1 MVVGLI
7 KLDLQLSIFG
17 LLLLLL
23 WGRLKKVVVH
33 GDVDVRY
40 QEGRRGPGTLVPDGS
55 AIFGN
60 YHTRLESS
68 GC

>member
-23 WGRLKKVVVH
+23 WGRLKRVVVH

-40 QEGRRGPGTLVPDGS
+40 QEGRRGELWVLTAQPYLVTTIPG
-55 AIFGN
+55 
-60 YHTRLESS
+60 
-68 GC
+68 